1 MAAKY
6 FKDKKGWNFQK
17 IIDNTVTTIGIYPIS
32 GNCTIDHAK
41 FSYTVVKNSTDIPI
55 RSTAREFQE
64 AYLRA
69 KTALDEI
76 VSAE

>member
-6 FKDKKGWNFQK
+6 YKKNNELYQK
-17 IIDNTVTTIGIYPIS
+17 IHGMKETKVMIIPEQGIYQTFSIMHQRLEPQVEF
-32 GNCTIDHAK
+32 GAK
-41 FSYTVVKNSTDIPI
+41 

>member
-1 MAAKY
+1 MAEYHKSECGRLHIMTNGNAQTKVAFY
-6 FKDKKGWNFQK
+6 PNSKTFSIETTEWSIEHPFEQFKN
-17 IIDNTVTTIGIYPIS
+17 IAI
-32 GNCTIDHAK
+32 
-41 FSYTVVKNSTDIPI
+41 
-55 RSTAREFQE
+55 TAREFQE